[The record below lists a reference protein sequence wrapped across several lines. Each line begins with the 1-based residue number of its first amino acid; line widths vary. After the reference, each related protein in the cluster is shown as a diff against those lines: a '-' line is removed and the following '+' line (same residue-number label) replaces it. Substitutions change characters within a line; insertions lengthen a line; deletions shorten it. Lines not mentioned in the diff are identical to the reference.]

1 MDHRSERELACNR
14 NYLRSLSAVVL
25 PRAGPLYGRPA
36 PSMCTVPQSSKA
48 LAFQE
53 NEVAPRTEPSYLILH
68 ILHLFIQLLVPRFL
82 QLLVQLVL
90 LISSQRH
97 LCQHYV

>member
-68 ILHLFIQLLVPRFL
+68 ILHLFI
-82 QLLVQLVL
+82 
-90 LISSQRH
+90 
-97 LCQHYV
+97 

>member
-1 MDHRSERELACNR
+1 MDHRSDRSERELACNR

-68 ILHLFIQLLVPRFL
+68 ILHLFI
-82 QLLVQLVL
+82 
-90 LISSQRH
+90 
-97 LCQHYV
+97 